1 MAWENARDPSALSDQ
16 LQLIRM
22 CTLWPHSFTT
32 KDGSTLG
39 SFSCWVI
46 VQFCSLPNIVGQAKS
61 TLRPRCSPSRYA
73 LKLKS
78 SIFMPKYSR
87 LGCVSWPYSL
97 TAKDGNTHGSYSC
110 RIVLCSQP
118 SDGKELCKPSRW
130 TVVISTLIEKL
141 QYQEYTVKDEFPATK
156 RTIGTPS
163 FALKMQCLSS
173 SKKHGHVVGHWVQGS
188 C

>member
-1 MAWENARDPSALSDQ
+1 MAVHLDPSPVESFVESLCNSVMDCGANQVDSPPQMFTKQ
-16 LQLIRM
+16 L
-22 CTLWPHSFTT
+22 CP
-32 KDGSTLG
+32 
-39 SFSCWVI
+39 
-46 VQFCSLPNIVGQAKS
+46 
-61 TLRPRCSPSRYA
+61 
-73 LKLKS
+73 KLKS

-173 SKKHGHVVGHWVQGS
+173 SKKHGHVVGH
-188 C
+188 

>member
-1 MAWENARDPSALSDQ
+1 
-16 LQLIRM
+16 M
-22 CTLWPHSFTT
+22 CTLWPHSFIT

-39 SFSCWVI
+39 SFSCWVVCWVV
-46 VQFCSLPNIVGQAKS
+46 VQFCHGLWSK
-61 TLRPRCSPSRYA
+61 PSRLPAPDVHQA

-78 SIFMPKYSR
+78 SILMPKYSR

-110 RIVLCSQP
+110 RVVLCSQP

-141 QYQEYTVKDEFPATK
+141 QYQEYTVRDEFPATK

-163 FALKMQCLSS
+163 FALKMQFLSS
-173 SKKHGHVVGHWVQGS
+173 SKKHAHVVGHWVQGS